1 MSEYS
6 LERSILEGIFG
17 EIEIHSMADYW
28 YFYAYSPV
36 QFESRLGEIKAHPEL
51 TLLETRDLDTA
62 YVIEFRFTQPPRI
75 VYGEPDAEIARLRA
89 AGRALADEAVQ
100 WDDHSQGWRC
110 IGCGAFHDV
119 FEQVVHAEHCRV
131 LVFKAKEGGNE

>member
-89 AGRALADEAVQ
+89 AGRALADDMENHETAKEY
-100 WDDHSQGWRC
+100 GC
-110 IGCGAFHDV
+110 IACNKLFTWTEHD
-119 FEQVVHAEHCRV
+119 ADCPV
-131 LVFKAKEGGNE
+131 LVFTEVE